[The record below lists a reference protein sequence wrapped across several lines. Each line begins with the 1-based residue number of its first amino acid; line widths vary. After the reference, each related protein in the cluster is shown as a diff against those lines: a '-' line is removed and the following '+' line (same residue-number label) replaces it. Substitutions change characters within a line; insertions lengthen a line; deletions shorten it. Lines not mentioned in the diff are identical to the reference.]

1 QPFFLTV
8 PRVVRP
14 NNLNFSRCGLS
25 CLLTGVNACSA
36 WAWVKFPTP
45 AQSAPR
51 CCAADPPR
59 CRQCCGLS
67 RTRVSPLLELRRS
80 TVLDAPRELSCL
92 VAVGK
97 LRAEG
102 GEFGFEG
109 GDALGVA
116 RVSAAGFAPRSIPM
130 TPVLSYVLQPRRRH
144 VAAETEKETDH
155 PATFPYVTNAPS
167 GARPVTDT

>member
-1 QPFFLTV
+1 RLRAPSFL
-8 PRVVRP
+8 
-14 NNLNFSRCGLS
+14 LQAARC
-25 CLLTGVNACSA
+25 
-36 WAWVKFPTP
+36 
-45 AQSAPR
+45 APR

-59 CRQCCGLS
+59 WRPCCGLS

-80 TVLDAPRELSCL
+80 TILDAPRELSCL

-144 VAAETEKETDH
+144 VAAETENEPDH
-155 PATFPYVTNAPS
+155 PATFPYVTN
-167 GARPVTDT
+167 